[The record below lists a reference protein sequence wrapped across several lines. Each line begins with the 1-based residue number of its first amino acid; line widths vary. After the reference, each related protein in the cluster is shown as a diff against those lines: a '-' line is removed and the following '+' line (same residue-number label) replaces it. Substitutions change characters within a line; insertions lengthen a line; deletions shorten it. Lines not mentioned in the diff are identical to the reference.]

1 MFFYLYALNEVF
13 SLLPYRTT
21 YKNGTINLD
30 DQRGK
35 DVYDNPFLELTE
47 ISNIIKLNDRKSLC
61 CAVLKSFIW
70 MCQIYRWTMNPP
82 CLPDIIVRKTAHNFI
97 LVTFFFFPSP
107 QLRYISISHSVC
119 FSQQIKPFPQKATEV
134 YPGECCTSWKVNT

>member
-97 LVTFFFFPSP
+97 LVTFFFSP
-107 QLRYISISHSVC
+107 LHNFVTFLFLILYVFLGKSSLSLKKLQRSILENVALAG
-119 FSQQIKPFPQKATEV
+119 K
-134 YPGECCTSWKVNT
+134 

>member
-97 LVTFFFFPSP
+97 LVTFFFFPLSTTS
-107 QLRYISISHSVC
+107 LHFY
-119 FSQQIKPFPQKATEV
+119 FSFCMFFSANQAFPSKS
-134 YPGECCTSWKVNT
+134 YRGLSWRMLH